1 MYLNVDN
8 LHKPVARFNLGTCDS
23 EKHANKLIKVF
34 ILLNLGFI
42 LFMDGINTA

>member
-8 LHKPVARFNLGTCDS
+8 LHKPG
-23 EKHANKLIKVF
+23 LILELVIQKNMQTSSLRCS